1 MGCCIRGAQET
12 DCGNLTDHESETH
25 RLPATIVLEV
35 EEYLSGGNVRTEHPE
50 DDHDCQETS
59 DMQNHDCI
67 LHAWQPM
74 VQPDVEDDTNK
85 HDGENEQRALPS
97 RSGIVGVLDDDQG
110 LDQRTADEASGSVS
124 SLRSVR
130 VDAVVLERIPSLPT
144 QSRDPT
150 RDIRQELLTAWRR
163 EL

>member
-1 MGCCIRGAQET
+1 
-12 DCGNLTDHESETH
+12 
-25 RLPATIVLEV
+25 
-35 EEYLSGGNVRTEHPE
+35 
-50 DDHDCQETS
+50 
-59 DMQNHDCI
+59 
-67 LHAWQPM
+67 M

-97 RSGIVGVLDDDQG
+97 RSGIVGILDDDQG